1 MNTITLEI
9 PTKRGGIKIRTY
21 HLPSSIE
28 EVTARQWRIIADVV
42 DKYEDHVDQ
51 KLIILRKLAKIKN
64 PNVLQG
70 QHIIEAA
77 KLLSFLDDA
86 DLVIKTPIMRR
97 AGIFRAPRK
106 RLNGFTGWQMALC
119 DTILLALEGQK
130 KVDDELLTDFCA
142 ANTTLRFFGWSN
154 FIADYIAIPY
164 FKHLVRRRTK
174 VALLMQY
181 RAARRVFP
189 QIYENAFSTEEGDDK
204 FPSLGWDST
213 IVRLAGDKFGT
224 PESVKRTEAHQL
236 FIYLEDSK
244 REEIRQGHAAA
255 FQKIRNS

>member
-9 PTKRGGIKIRTY
+9 PTKRGGTKTRTY

-28 EVTARQWRIIADVV
+28 EVTARQWCIIADVV
-42 DKYEDHVDQ
+42 DKHEDHVDQ

-70 QHIIEAA
+70 QHIIAA
-77 KLLSFLDDA
+77 ANLLSFLDDA
-86 DLVIKTPIMRR
+86 DLVIKQPILRR
-97 AGIFRAPRK
+97 AGLFRAPKK
-106 RLNGFTGWQMALC
+106 RLNKFTGWQMALC
-119 DTILLALEGQK
+119 DTILIALEGQK
-130 KVDDELLTDFCA
+130 KVSDDLLTDFCA
-142 ANTTLRFFGWSN
+142 ANTTLLYFGWSN
-154 FIADYIAIPY
+154 FIADHIAIPY

-174 VALLMQY
+174 LAMLMQY
-181 RAARRVFP
+181 RATRRVFP
-189 QIYENAFSTEEGDDK
+189 QIYENAFSTDEGDNK

-244 REEIRQGHAAA
+244 RDEIRQRHAAT